1 MNRVESLQSAYDV
14 VVVGAR
20 CAGASTAMLLARQG
34 ARVLAVDRSAYGS
47 DTLSTLALMRGGTLQ
62 LHRWGVLDAVKRAGT
77 PPIRVT
83 SFRYGSEQVDV
94 AIKPKDGIEALYA
107 PRRTVLDSILAS
119 AAADAGADVVHGPR
133 IKDLLRAPD
142 GRVTGVVLLDRDGVA
157 RQVRAGIVIGADG
170 QQSPVA
176 QLVGATPYLTGSHAT
191 GVIYGF
197 WRGLRMEGY
206 QWYYAPGIG
215 IGGIQTNDGLTC
227 LFVAV
232 PSERFMRELR
242 YDLASAHQQVLSEM
256 DPGLAAEVRD
266 SEQEGHLRGF
276 PGRPGYFRRS
286 WGPGWALVGDAGY
299 FKDPFTAHGI
309 TDALR
314 DAELLSR
321 AVSAGTDAALAEYQA
336 VRDQLSLGLFDVTD
350 RIASFSWDL
359 ATLRDWHR
367 ELSQEMQRE
376 VSWMLELDARST
388 MLAQG

>member
-1 MNRVESLQSAYDV
+1 MNRVESFQSSYDA

-62 LHRWGVLDAVKRAGT
+62 LHRWGVLDAVKQAGT

-83 SFRYGSEQVDV
+83 SFRYGGEQVDV
-94 AIKPKDGIEALYA
+94 AIKPKDGVDALYA
-107 PRRTVLDSILAS
+107 PRRTVLDAILAN
-119 AAADAGADVVHGPR
+119 AAADAGADVMHGVR
-133 IKDLLRAPD
+133 LTDVLRNPD
-142 GRVTGVVLLDRDGVA
+142 GRVSGVVLQDRNGVG
-157 RQVRAGIVIGADG
+157 RPVRAGIVIGADG
-170 QQSPVA
+170 QQSTVA
-176 QLVGATPYLTGSHAT
+176 RLVGAMPYVTGSHAT

-197 WRGLRMEGY
+197 WRGLRMQGY

-215 IGGIQTNDGLTC
+215 IGAIQTNDGLTC

-242 YDLASAHQQVLSEM
+242 YDLASAHQRVLSEM
-256 DPGLAAEVRD
+256 DPDLAAEVRD
-266 SEQEGHLRGF
+266 SAQEGHLRGF
-276 PGRPGYFRRS
+276 PGRPGYFRQS

-299 FKDPFTAHGI
+299 FKDPYTAHGI
-309 TDALR
+309 SDALR
-314 DAELLSR
+314 DAELLAR
-321 AVSAGTDAALAEYQA
+321 AVSEGTEAALAQYQA
-336 VRDQLSLGLFDVTD
+336 VRDELSLGLFDVTD
-350 RIASFSWDL
+350 RIASFSWNL

-376 VSWMLELDARST
+376 VAWMLELDAHPM
-388 MLAQG
+388 MLAQE